1 MRKIVL
7 LLMMMFAITSAKVDI
22 TSSNLDSNNY
32 DKANCRQMDRTGWPT
47 GVCVALCDNDELKG
61 KDLACALNMVGSV
74 CMDKY
79 RGKRKFYSRG
89 DFQNCQGKGTEAL
102 IADYEKSPEYRKKK
116 QDREMRKRR
125 GDKDWYK

>member
-1 MRKIVL
+1 MKKIVL
-7 LLMMMFAITSAKVDI
+7 LLMMMFAITSA
-22 TSSNLDSNNY
+22 NNY
-32 DKANCRQMDRTGWPT
+32 DKANCRQLDHTGWPT

-89 DFQNCQGKGTEAL
+89 DFQNCLGKGTEAL
-102 IADYEKSPEYRKKK
+102 LQETCDGDCSKGRKK
-116 QDREMRKRR
+116 RKR
-125 GDKDWYK
+125 